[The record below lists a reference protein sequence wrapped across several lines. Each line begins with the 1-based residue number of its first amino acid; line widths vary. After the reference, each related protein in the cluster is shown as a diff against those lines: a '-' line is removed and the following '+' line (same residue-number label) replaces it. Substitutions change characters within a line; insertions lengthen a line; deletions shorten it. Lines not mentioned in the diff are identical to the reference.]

1 SIIVR
6 ATDPYGDIL
15 TLTTQGHWMEEY
27 DDPRTAGMRENR
39 VKIPGIKA
47 NTFQTFSL
55 VTDALPENTFS
66 IEVQL
71 MGIYRGSRPDRKV
84 GGLEAQYR
92 KIEVLYL
99 PHGSYAPRNQDLI
112 IKNPSN
118 DVTFTP
124 PTYELKLGSVPIIE
138 LPYRV
143 PNAKNIYKN
152 ALWYSFGDYFQ
163 TVYFKVGEEDPGYLI
178 DIIGKLIFAN
188 NFLPTQTITGTLRG
202 DFNFNHSF
210 VDPNN
215 PGRLFI
221 INSMKYNDRKKGYD
235 VELVEMLSYSSSLL
249 DNVRLLE
256 TGENRLLEDDTIRML
271 D

>member
-1 SIIVR
+1 MGSYTNNYNITTTNNIVKITAKSATVSLDYGDVEIIGAATITDRNNSGANLDDVFVSIIVR

-92 KIEVLYL
+92 KIEVIYL
-99 PHGSYAPRNQDLI
+99 PHGSYAPRDQDLI

-152 ALWYSFGDYFQ
+152 AL
-163 TVYFKVGEEDPGYLI
+163 
-178 DIIGKLIFAN
+178 
-188 NFLPTQTITGTLRG
+188 
-202 DFNFNHSF
+202 
-210 VDPNN
+210 
-215 PGRLFI
+215 
-221 INSMKYNDRKKGYD
+221 
-235 VELVEMLSYSSSLL
+235 
-249 DNVRLLE
+249 
-256 TGENRLLEDDTIRML
+256 
-271 D
+271 

>member
-1 SIIVR
+1 
-6 ATDPYGDIL
+6 T
-15 TLTTQGHWMEEY
+15 
-27 DDPRTAGMRENR
+27 GMQDNT
-39 VKIPGIKA
+39 VKIPALKG
-47 NTFQTFSL
+47 NTFQTFTL
-55 VTDALPENTFS
+55 TTDPLPWNTKTL
-66 IEVQL
+66 EVQL
-71 MGIYRGSRPDRKV
+71 MGMWRRDRTGRV

-99 PHGSYAPRNQDLI
+99 PHGSYAPRDQDLI

-124 PTYELKLGSVPIIE
+124 PTYELKLGSAPIVE
-138 LPYRV
+138 FPYRV

-152 ALWYSFGDYFQ
+152 ALWYSFGDYQ